1 MTKSKIVQAD
11 IMQKSLL
18 GSVRAITF
26 KMYGTLMDCVARF
39 ASGFG
44 GFSKCKGYLGSAYDV
59 VRARE
64 ATSLPES
71 NVDSMLGR
79 ARNSVEVVR
88 TVILSELFFK
98 LKIDHTKYDIEQLAN
113 VNPYRHYFP
122 T

>member
-1 MTKSKIVQAD
+1 
-11 IMQKSLL
+11 MQKSLL

-26 KMYGTLMDCVARF
+26 KMYGILLDLVASF
-39 ASGFG
+39 SSGFG
-44 GFSKCKGYLGSAYDV
+44 VFPKCKGYLGSAYDV

-64 ATSLPES
+64 ATYLPES
-71 NVDSMLGR
+71 NVDSVLGR